1 MEAPNAGAPLPFQV
15 SSNAEDSG
23 NVGEETRLKY
33 RYLDLRR
40 ESEQYAIR
48 LRSKV
53 SRAAREALYARDF
66 VEIETPTLT
75 RSTPPGARAAAP
87 PPRPC
92 GLLTWLC
99 LRVFLTLGVLWLP

>member
-1 MEAPNAGAPLPFQV
+1 MLKIPATSARKPG
-15 SSNAEDSG
+15 
-23 NVGEETRLKY
+23 LKY

-40 ESEQYAIR
+40 EPEQYAIR

-75 RSTPPGARAAAP
+75 RSTPEVPATSSSPPVCPRAPGTHSLS
-87 PPRPC
+87 RPSFSSSC
-92 GLLTWLC
+92 
-99 LRVFLTLGVLWLP
+99 